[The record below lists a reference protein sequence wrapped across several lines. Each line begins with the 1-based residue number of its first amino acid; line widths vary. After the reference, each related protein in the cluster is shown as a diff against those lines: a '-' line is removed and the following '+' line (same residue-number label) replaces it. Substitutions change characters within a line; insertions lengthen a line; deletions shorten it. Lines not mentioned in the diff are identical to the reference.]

1 MVMNTLES
9 QKPVEQLLVLMEVE
23 HLYLFNK
30 LSNRNI
36 SGLLNVQK
44 SEMERLLDE
53 SLGLKLTQIIG
64 MYRIQHA
71 AGLLKRGVPY
81 RELWKYS
88 GFNSQAEMEREF
100 EDVVR

>member
-1 MVMNTLES
+1 MNTIEN
-9 QKPVEQLLVLMEVE
+9 QKSVDQLLVLMEVE
-23 HLYLFNK
+23 HLYLFKK

-36 SGLLNVQK
+36 AGLLNVRK
-44 SEMERLLDE
+44 NDVDRLLNE

-71 AGLLKRGVPY
+71 TGLLKRGTPY

-88 GFNSQAEMEREF
+88 GFSSHAAMEREF
-100 EDVVR
+100 EGVVR